1 MKRSR
6 PTFVGF
12 GALGV
17 LLLGALL
24 ALLVPPAHAKDQA
37 QGQAPEL
44 AQVVRHLL
52 RIGQELGE
60 LTQNPARD

>member
-44 AQVVRHLL
+44 R
-52 RIGQELGE
+52 LGYSSSWAPPWASPRYV
-60 LTQNPARD
+60 T